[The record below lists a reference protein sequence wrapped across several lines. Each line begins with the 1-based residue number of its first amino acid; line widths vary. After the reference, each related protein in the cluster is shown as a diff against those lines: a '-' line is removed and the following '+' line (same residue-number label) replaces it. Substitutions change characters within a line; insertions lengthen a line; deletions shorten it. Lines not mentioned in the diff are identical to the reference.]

1 MDRDRQARGTVLGC
15 EPPKEIW
22 TLNTAA
28 DPKGTNSW
36 GLSANFTAHSRF
48 SLEERSERPVS
59 KPAAQEEGPLDGK
72 DEILQL

>member
-1 MDRDRQARGTVLGC
+1 MDRDRQALGTVPGC

-28 DPKGTNSW
+28 DPKGNNSW

-48 SLEERSERPVS
+48 SLEDRSEWQVS
-59 KPAAQEEGPLDGK
+59 KPAAQEEGTLDGK
-72 DEILQL
+72 DKILQL